1 MAINISDLDIALR
14 KNSCDESQFSVHE
27 THDEY
32 NSLAYGVFYATVG
45 DTRYVLFDE
54 ISVLAELVRR
64 KITLNRTMFIA
75 HALALF
81 DNIIKKTHPNWVEHT
96 IELYVNT
103 NTVGIRTLKRSGRY
117 LMLSEVAEA
126 FALNGYGYEWGA
138 TELLHTIMV
147 NACML
152 NALDSEETIYK
163 NIDNGVITWNTTSK
177 AYIKGMESESVQ
189 LFTGNKLLAD
199 MYKNGIPTIYV
210 DWTYELLKDLSN
222 EELALIA
229 RERTI
234 EYPDVIVKL
243 DENSPRELLLKKAR
257 IFLSQ
262 FNLIYVND
270 KRTIGIIIKI
280 VNRAIQTARDILEK
294 HKDEVAF
301 TLDEVEELALKLY
314 DSLNKDDAYK
324 ILTDAGIKEPYTVKI
339 NDMYTLLFNNI
350 DLDYTKL
357 NDNDPMVSCRSY
369 LGGSDLVAFWKNRID
384 KSDIQIIPQ
393 DKLLNVTSK
402 LRLLGKQFAFYLP
415 KFGLPVLLN
424 KTDRIMYTH
433 SYENIAAYDINNI
446 RQLIVYQNLVYSN
459 NSLIITG
466 LLGNLSYYI
475 EGRKQGDNKNE
486 QCN

>member
-14 KNSCDESQFSVHE
+14 KNSCDESQLSVHE

-32 NSLAYGVFYATVG
+32 NNIAYGVFYATIG
-45 DTRYVLFDE
+45 DTRYILFDE

-75 HALALF
+75 HALAFL
-81 DNIIKKTHPNWVEHT
+81 DNIIKNTPSNWVEHT
-96 IELYVNT
+96 IELYVNA
-103 NTVGIRTLKRSGRY
+103 NAVGIRTLKRSGRY

-138 TELLHTIMV
+138 AELLHTIMV
-147 NACML
+147 NACIL

-163 NIDNGVITWNTTSK
+163 NIDNGVITWNTTSE
-177 AYIKGMESESVQ
+177 AFIKSMESKSVQ
-189 LFTGNKLLAD
+189 LFTGNKLLDD
-199 MYKNGIPTIYV
+199 MYEDGIPTIYV

-229 RERTI
+229 RERGI
-234 EYPDVIVKL
+234 EYPDVIIKL

-262 FNLIYVND
+262 FSLLYVND
-270 KRTIGIIIKI
+270 KRTVGIIIKI
-280 VNRAIQTARDILEK
+280 VNRAIHIARDILEK
-294 HKDEVAF
+294 HKDEVEF

-314 DSLNKDDAYK
+314 DNLNKDDAYK
-324 ILTDAGIKEPYTVKI
+324 ILTDAGMENPNTVKI
-339 NDMYTLLFNNI
+339 NDIYNLLYNNI
-350 DLDYTKL
+350 DLEYTKL
-357 NDNDPMVSCRSY
+357 NDNDQMISCRSY

-384 KSDIQIIPQ
+384 KSAIQIIPQ
-393 DKLLNVTSK
+393 DKFLNVTSK
-402 LRLLGKQFAFYLP
+402 LRLLGKQFAFYIP
-415 KFGLPVLLN
+415 KFGLPVILN
-424 KTDRIMYTH
+424 KTDRILYTH

-446 RQLIVYQNLVYSN
+446 RQLIAYQNLVYSN

-475 EGRKQGDNKNE
+475 EGRKQEDNRK
-486 QCN
+486 

>member
-1 MAINISDLDIALR
+1 MAINVSDLDIALR
-14 KNSCDESQFSVHE
+14 KNSCDESQLSIHE

-32 NSLAYGVFYATVG
+32 NGIAYGVFYATVG
-45 DTRYVLFDE
+45 DTRDVLFDK

-75 HALALF
+75 HALAFL
-81 DNIIKKTHPNWVEHT
+81 DNIIKNTPSNWVEHT
-96 IELYVNT
+96 IELYVNK

-138 TELLHTIMV
+138 TELLHSIIV

-152 NALDSEETIYK
+152 NTLDSEETIYK
-163 NIDNGVITWNTTSK
+163 NIDNGVITWNTTSE
-177 AYIKGMESESVQ
+177 AFIKSFESESVQ
-189 LFTGNKLLAD
+189 LFTGNKLLD
-199 MYKNGIPTIYV
+199 DPYSDGIPTIYV

-234 EYPDVIVKL
+234 EYPDVIIKL

-262 FNLIYVND
+262 FNLLYVND

-301 TLDEVEELALKLY
+301 TLDEVEELALEIY
-314 DSLNKDDAYK
+314 ESLSEDDAYE
-324 ILTDAGIKEPYTVKI
+324 ILTDAGMKEPYTVKI
-339 NDMYTLLFNNI
+339 NDMYNLLYNNI

-357 NDNDPMVSCRSY
+357 NDNEPMLSCRSY

-384 KSDIQIIPQ
+384 KGDIQIIPQ
-393 DKLLNVTSK
+393 DKLLNVASK

-424 KTDRIMYTH
+424 KTDRIVYTH
-433 SYENIAAYDINNI
+433 SYENIEAYDINNI
-446 RQLIVYQNLVYSN
+446 RQLIVYPDLVYSN
-459 NSLIITG
+459 NILIITG

-475 EGRKQGDNKNE
+475 EGRKQEDNKK
-486 QCN
+486 